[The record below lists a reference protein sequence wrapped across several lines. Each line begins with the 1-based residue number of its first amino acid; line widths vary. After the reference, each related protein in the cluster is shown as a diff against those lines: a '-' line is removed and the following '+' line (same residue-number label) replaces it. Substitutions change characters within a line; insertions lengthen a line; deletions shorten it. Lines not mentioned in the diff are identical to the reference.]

1 MLLPGAPKAQP
12 PPRGCWGRPG
22 AVQYNRRPSSR
33 LRSKA
38 LAVWITAHAWHCTEE
53 EEEEEDKGGREVSAL
68 LDSGLWCMR
77 RQKILQ
83 KVRTIKLFWYKFSD
97 VIKNLSMTLS
107 HCAVH
112 VTVTVPLIHSTLQYT
127 AFLFAAGHI
136 PFSHMATRILNQ
148 LREELLYQAQCY
160 LHQALS
166 SASAASYLR
175 VSVPPTDSWFK
186 KGGHI
191 SLDDAQ
197 KRISLEGNLV
207 IKI

>member
-38 LAVWITAHAWHCTEE
+38 SAVWITAHAWHCTE

-112 VTVTVPLIHSTLQYT
+112 VTVTVPLIHSTLQYS
-127 AFLFAAGHI
+127 
-136 PFSHMATRILNQ
+136 FSFCSRAYPIFTHGDKNTK
-148 LREELLYQAQCY
+148 
-160 LHQALS
+160 S
-166 SASAASYLR
+166 
-175 VSVPPTDSWFK
+175 T
-186 KGGHI
+186 
-191 SLDDAQ
+191 
-197 KRISLEGNLV
+197 
-207 IKI
+207 